1 MTYTIINIVV
11 TVLFVGFVL
20 WKILPARGV
29 RQIRTPQLKELM
41 QNDDIQFIDVRDRQQ
56 YEQFHIYNFK
66 NIPLKHIRKE
76 AKRLEQNQLVVVIC
90 QTGTMGNEA
99 CKRLKRRGFKK
110 LANVQGG
117 LSTWEPM
124 QVERN
129 K

>member
-11 TVLFVGFVL
+11 TLLFVGFVL

-29 RQIRTPQLKELM
+29 RQIRTPQLKELL
-41 QNDDIQFIDVRDRQQ
+41 QNDDIQFIDVRDPQQ
-56 YEQFHIYNFK
+56 YEQFHVFGFR
-66 NIPLKHIRKE
+66 NIPLKHIRNE
-76 AKRLEQNQLVVVIC
+76 AKNLDQSQPVVLIC
-90 QTGTMGNEA
+90 QTGMKGNEA

-124 QVERN
+124 HVERN